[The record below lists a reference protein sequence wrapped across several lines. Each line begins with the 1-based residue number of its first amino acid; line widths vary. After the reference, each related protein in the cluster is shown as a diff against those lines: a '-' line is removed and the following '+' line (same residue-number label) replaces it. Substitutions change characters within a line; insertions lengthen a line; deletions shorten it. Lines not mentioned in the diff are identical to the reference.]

1 MGKVMELAVILFA
14 VVGMIGVVVP
24 AYSQVEKT
32 EQQLATSV
40 SAEVVSVDLEK
51 SVVVIKKVKDPV
63 AKTYENQTIS
73 VLPETK
79 ILKGDVVLK
88 LSELKAGDKVTV
100 KYTADALGKWKVES
114 ISVEVSETVPV
125 K

>member
-1 MGKVMELAVILFA
+1 MGKVMKLAVVLFA
-14 VVGMIGVVVP
+14 VVGMVGVVVP
-24 AYSQVEKT
+24 AYSQEKT

-73 VLPETK
+73 VLPEIK

-88 LSELKAGDKVTV
+88 LSDLKAGDKVTV
-100 KYTADALGKWKVES
+100 KYTTDVLGKWKVES
-114 ISVEVSETVPV
+114 ISVEVAEVVPV